1 MLNEYALGVIFRGG
15 CPCLGEKTEGE
26 IYAAL
31 GCRGFRRDPGG
42 PRGDRGRQGCRL
54 PDLAAAGDPRGGLH
68 VHTDLSEDGDYSLG
82 VSLDVGTTM
91 VPAILSCHPR
101 RCWLKKG
108 EAAVSKNIG
117 IPMMGSARRGR

>member
-1 MLNEYALGVIFRGG
+1 M
-15 CPCLGEKTEGE
+15 GEEMAAETEGE

-31 GCRGFRRDPGG
+31 GCRGFRPPSGRSEVRSRQAGG
-42 PRGDRGRQGCRL
+42 RL
-54 PDLAAAGDPRGGLH
+54 PDLAAAGDLRGGLH

-82 VSLDVGTTM
+82 MSLDVGTTM